1 MRLGKDLCFFVCVLL
16 KNIYLFIW
24 LYWVLVAAAQ
34 DLGVAFSVREGLTL
48 EQFTRKKRGK
58 CN

>member
-1 MRLGKDLCFFVCVLL
+1 MRVGKDLCFFFCVLL

-34 DLGVAFSVREGLTL
+34 DLGVAV
-48 EQFTRKKRGK
+48 
-58 CN
+58 CM